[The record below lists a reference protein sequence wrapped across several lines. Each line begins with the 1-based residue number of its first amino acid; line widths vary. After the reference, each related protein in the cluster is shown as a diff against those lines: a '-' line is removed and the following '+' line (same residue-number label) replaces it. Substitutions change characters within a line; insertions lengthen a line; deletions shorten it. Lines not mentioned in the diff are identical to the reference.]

1 MRQLATRFAVSRG
14 FVYDLITRYLATGSV
29 ASKPHGGGYPATLD
43 AMGNDPVRDFVH
55 ADPNATLQELYTR
68 LYITTQVF
76 VSRPTMSRLL

>member
-1 MRQLATRFAVSRG
+1 
-14 FVYDLITRYLATGSV
+14 
-29 ASKPHGGGYPATLD
+29 
-43 AMGNDPVRDFVH
+43 MGNDPVRDFVH